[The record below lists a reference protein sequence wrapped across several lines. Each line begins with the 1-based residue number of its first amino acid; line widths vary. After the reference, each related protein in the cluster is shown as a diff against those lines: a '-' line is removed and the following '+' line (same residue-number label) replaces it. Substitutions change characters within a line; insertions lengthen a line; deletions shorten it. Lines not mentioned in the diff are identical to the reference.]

1 MFDPVDRPSHYSE
14 GRRFETIEVIED
26 WELSYRLGNAVKYIS
41 RAGRKDPSKTAEDLK
56 KARWYLDREIETL
69 EAERTPYAV
78 TYEDVLED
86 YAACAAEGYE
96 YRVSLDDVADRLD
109 AQYDLWDPSLG
120 PVEPPAPAPDYL
132 GQAEWDSSP
141 VEPPS
146 PVSGA
151 SCPFDPDELH
161 KDLDQFE
168 QDEVVAT
175 FERRGLIFGVDKN
188 GRTYILGTNAETV

>member
-1 MFDPVDRPSHYSE
+1 MSDVVNSPSHYTE
-14 GRRFETIEVIED
+14 GRRFEVIEVLED
-26 WELSYRLGNAVKYIS
+26 W
-41 RAGRKDPSKTAEDLK
+41 AGRAPDPVLGGLLWNSLK
-56 KARWYLDREIETL
+56 YLGRLWDKENPLQDAKKSRWYIDRLISKL
-69 EAERTPYAV
+69 EAPQVSQYAV
-78 TYEDVLED
+78 PYEDVLED
-86 YAACAAEGYE
+86 YAACAANGYQ
-96 YRVSLDDVADRLD
+96 YRVSLDDA
-109 AQYDLWDPSLG
+109 DLWDPSLG
-120 PVEPPAPAPDYL
+120 PVEPIDNAQDYI

-188 GRTYILGTNAETV
+188 GRTYILGTNAETL